1 MNTFDNPLSFSE
13 RRKIV
18 LNCFPGMT
26 IFSIPDQDDDDAWV
40 DQIVGSIRFD
50 IAVSGEPVTRR
61 CFEDHDIPVEHPPY
75 YQRDQYHATYV
86 RERAAAGDESWE
98 QLVPPCS
105 QELLDRF
112 NFARR
117 MRSLHD

>member
-26 IFSIPDQDDDDAWV
+26 LFPIPDKDDDDAWV
-40 DQIVGSIRFD
+40 QHVLKTVDFD
-50 IAVSGEPVTRR
+50 VVVSGEPVTRR
-61 CFEDHDIPVEHPPY
+61 CFRDNDIRVEHPPY
-75 YQRDQYHATYV
+75 HQRDQYHATYV
-86 RERAAAGDESWE
+86 REKAASGDESWE

-105 QELLDRF
+105 KELLDRF
-112 NFARR
+112 NFVRR
-117 MRSLHD
+117 MRSLN